1 LTVDAVT
8 VLLILILV
16 AAGAAIGYVNTLLIL
31 IGLVLVAGTVFLLLW
46 KGKEI
51 LSVVVIILVILYI
64 IDLCMECF

>member
-1 LTVDAVT
+1 MDAVT